1 MVPDQLLDTIQCKLS
16 YLDSYPLPKVQS
28 DQLTVNR
35 GLMMLLQ
42 IINYD
47 LQAGAH
53 VLSNEFNCE
62 GNRRNNFVGNQTI
75 SQYLQQLRLTQSFVG
90 T

>member
-1 MVPDQLLDTIQCKLS
+1 
-16 YLDSYPLPKVQS
+16 
-28 DQLTVNR
+28 
-35 GLMMLLQ
+35 MLLQ